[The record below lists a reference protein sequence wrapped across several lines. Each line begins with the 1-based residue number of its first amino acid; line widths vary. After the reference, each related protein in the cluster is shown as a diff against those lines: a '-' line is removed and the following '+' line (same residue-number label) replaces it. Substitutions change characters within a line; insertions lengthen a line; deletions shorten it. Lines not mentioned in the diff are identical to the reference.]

1 MTTRTEKVRKLRALG
16 RSPNKHEAA
25 LALQKARELEPK
37 TAKGIAMDIA
47 SLLKEQGLKV
57 RVSRYNPSRYR
68 SREGPAFDVEIDYR
82 TSQARIFRP
91 RHQLEITIVEYEE
104 RPDASD

>member
-37 TAKGIAMDIA
+37 TAKGIAQDIA

-57 RVSRYNPSRYR
+57 RVRRYSPQSRGARPPS
-68 SREGPAFDVEIDYR
+68 FDVEIDYR
-82 TSQARIFRP
+82 TSQAKVFRP
-91 RHQLEITIVEYEE
+91 RHQLEITIIEYDHLS
-104 RPDASD
+104 RK